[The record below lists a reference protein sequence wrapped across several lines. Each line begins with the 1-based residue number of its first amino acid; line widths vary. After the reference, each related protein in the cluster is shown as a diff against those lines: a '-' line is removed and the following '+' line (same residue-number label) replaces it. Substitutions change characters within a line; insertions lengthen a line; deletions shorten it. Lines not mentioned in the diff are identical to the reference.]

1 MNPDLKAAIIRAVES
16 EPFARLLGMRL
27 VCLEAGRCVVEM
39 VYRPDRMGN
48 IQGRAHGGALYALM
62 DEALEAAA
70 HTDGIRCSAL
80 NASVTYI
87 TSPQAGSRL
96 RAEARRIAGT
106 RKTASFEAR
115 VTDPEGTLIAICQA
129 LAYRTDKPLL
139 PLP

>member
-1 MNPDLKAAIIRAVES
+1 MNPDVKAALIKAVES
-16 EPFARLLGMRL
+16 EPFVRLLGMRL
-27 VCLEAGRCVVEM
+27 ISLEAGRCVVEM
-39 VYRPDRMGN
+39 IYRPDQMDN
-48 IQGRAHGGALYALM
+48 LQGRAHGGALYALI
-62 DEALEAAA
+62 DEALEVAA

-87 TSPQAGSRL
+87 ASPQAGSCL

-129 LAYRTDKPLL
+129 LAYRTSKPLL